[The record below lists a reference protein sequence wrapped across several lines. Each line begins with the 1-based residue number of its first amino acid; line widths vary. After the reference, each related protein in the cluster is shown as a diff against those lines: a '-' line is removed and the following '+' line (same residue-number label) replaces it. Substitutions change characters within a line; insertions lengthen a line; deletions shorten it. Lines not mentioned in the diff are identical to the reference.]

1 MILTGQKIEQEVC
14 SKRIKITPFDSS
26 LLNPNSY
33 NFRLGDKIKTYKTN
47 CLDMQAY
54 NKCETIQIDQ
64 ERGICLQPNRLY
76 LGSTYEK
83 MGSDFYVPL
92 IGGRSST
99 GRLGLF
105 VHITAPLGDIGYHG
119 CWTLQLKATVPI
131 RIYARQTIGQIIFV
145 VPQGEI
151 KLYQGKYRN
160 KKEPQEYC
168 LAPPSGSS
176 LPHGST
182 A

>member
-1 MILTGQKIEQEVC
+1 MILTGQEIEQEVRNQ
-14 SKRIKITPFDSS
+14 RIKIAPFDSS

-33 NFRLGDKIKTYKTN
+33 NFRLGDSIKIYTTN

-64 ERGICLQPNRLY
+64 ARGICLQPNQLY
-76 LGSTYEK
+76 LGHTYEE

-119 CWTLQLKATVPI
+119 CWTLQLKATVPL

-151 KLYQGKYRN
+151 KLYKGKYGN
-160 KKEPQEYC
+160 TKKPQEYR
-168 LAPPSGSS
+168 LLKFSA
-176 LPHGST
+176 LLILNR
-182 A
+182 